1 MHPFVLITEEHAQRA
16 FGGKELLSTSFSF
29 DPWPMIT
36 HQPSISALGI
46 WLSNYFL
53 SRFLDPL
60 TSPTSD
66 VSHHC
71 PKRVQHS
78 GCATVSPCPWGCH
91 EHQQMGLVLTD
102 PSGGVS
108 ALGSLLGACQGW
120 FLWLLEENS
129 ALAFFPSSEARQA
142 LSTPTAN
149 SLVTAPAIPLM
160 PFWNAPNPASWKI
173 PALPGTSCSC
183 LVPALTLPQG
193 N

>member
-78 GCATVSPCPWGCH
+78 GCATVSPCPCGCH

-102 PSGGVS
+102 PSGGFQ
-108 ALGSLLGACQGW
+108 LWEACWVPVRVGFSGCW
-120 FLWLLEENS
+120 RKILHL
-129 ALAFFPSSEARQA
+129 PSSHLLKPDR
-142 LSTPTAN
+142 LSPLPLLTA
-149 SLVTAPAIPLM
+149 
-160 PFWNAPNPASWKI
+160 W
-173 PALPGTSCSC
+173 
-183 LVPALTLPQG
+183 
-193 N
+193 